1 MPTSGSSK
9 TQRNSDTKIAPPL
22 RKLIYLRGGSQWA
35 MSIPLTIGAT
45 QTSDI
50 QLSFM
55 ENAATRGDHAGTI
68 PVISW
73 SGSVYTGTLTL
84 LVTLLPTQGDFWMGL
99 RIIDTSSN
107 WSMYDSLWRVIP

>member
-1 MPTSGSSK
+1 
-9 TQRNSDTKIAPPL
+9 
-22 RKLIYLRGGSQWA
+22 

-55 ENAATRGDHAGTI
+55 ENAATRGDYAGTI

-84 LVTLLPTQGDFWMGL
+84 IVTLLPTERDFWMGL